1 MVNQFEQKIQT
12 KQAVIGVVGLGYIGL
27 SLLDAFGK
35 AGFSLLGYDYNQ
47 QRMEMLSRKDPYLN
61 FIDHEDLFK
70 LMDQSRFKAS
80 SDPAILQAAD
90 VIVISVPTS
99 LDQHQT
105 PNLSNL
111 HAAFNTV
118 YSYLKKDQLIIL
130 QSSTYPSTTQDT
142 LLPILENSGLKVGQ
156 DFFLAYVPEVADIGN
171 PQFSFTQ
178 VPRIVSG
185 ITPACRNLAEQLY
198 KQIGCQVVL
207 ASSTK
212 VAESA
217 KLLQNSYRLV
227 NISFINEMKM
237 MFDRMGLDVWEVIKA
252 AESKPFGFVPFH
264 PGPGIGGDC
273 IPVTPFYLVWQ
284 AKATEGPT
292 TLLERAGH
300 INETIPSYVISKVVQ
315 GLNLRKKCIRDTKIL
330 VLGVGYKKNVNDV
343 RESPSLPILALLKK
357 MLANVDYHDP
367 FVPELPPL
375 AKYPDLKLRS
385 ITLDYEKLKSY
396 DAVIIATDHSD
407 YDWSQIV
414 ANSQLVIDTH
424 NVTENVKHAK
434 EKVIKA

>member
-1 MVNQFEQKIQT
+1 MVNQLEQKIQA
-12 KQAVIGVVGLGYIGL
+12 KRAVIGVVGLGYIGL

-35 AGFSLLGYDYNQ
+35 AGFPLVGYDYNQ
-47 QRMEMLSRKDPYLN
+47 SRMEMLARKEPYLN
-61 FIDHEDLFK
+61 FIDHKDLFK
-70 LMDQSRFKAS
+70 LMDQNCFKAS
-80 SDPAILQAAD
+80 SDPSVLQAAD
-90 VIVISVPTS
+90 VTVISVPTS

-142 LLPILENSGLKVGQ
+142 LLPILENSGLKVGE

-178 VPRIVSG
+178 VPRIISG

-198 KQIGCQVVL
+198 KQIGCKVVL

-212 VAESA
+212 IAESA
-217 KLLQNSYRLV
+217 KLLQNSYRLL

-237 MFDRMGLDVWEVIKA
+237 MFDRMGLDVWEVIRA

-264 PGPGIGGDC
+264 PSPGVGGDC

-292 TLLERAGH
+292 TLLEHAGH
-300 INETIPSYVISKVVQ
+300 INEMMPHYVISKVVE
-315 GLNLRKKCIRDTKIL
+315 GLNLHKKFVREAKIL
-330 VLGVGYKKNVNDV
+330 VLGVAYKKNVNDI
-343 RESPSLPILALLKK
+343 RESPSLSILALLQK
-357 MLANVDYHDP
+357 MLANVEYHDP
-367 FVPELPPL
+367 FVSELPPL
-375 AKYPDLKLRS
+375 VKHPDLKLRS
-385 ITLDYEKLKSY
+385 ITLDYEKLHSY
-396 DAVIIATDHSD
+396 DAVIIATDHSN
-407 YDWSQIV
+407 YDWSKIV
-414 ANSQLVIDTH
+414 ENSQLVIDTH
-424 NVTENVKHAK
+424 NVTENVKNAK